1 MHMLHRIGIIRV
13 EMGEMVGIFLRIFF
27 LKGLLREEQ
36 I

>member
-1 MHMLHRIGIIRV
+1 MLHRIGIII
-13 EMGEMVGIFLRIFF
+13 GEMAMVAGIFLRIFF